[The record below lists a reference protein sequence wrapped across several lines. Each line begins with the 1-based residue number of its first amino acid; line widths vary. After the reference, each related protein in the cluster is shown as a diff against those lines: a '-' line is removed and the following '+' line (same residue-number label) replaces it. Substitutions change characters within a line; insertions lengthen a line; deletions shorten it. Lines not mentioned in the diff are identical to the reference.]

1 MLKQQTRLLLHFLS
15 QSYQHQQNDDCIKAC
30 EDLKSLFHL
39 GIFCYL
45 CNVLQ
50 PSTQSDEHEEHRWS
64 VEEGD
69 GALAG
74 SLCHGYD
81 EDHTGVDVGDRG
93 G

>member
-1 MLKQQTRLLLHFLS
+1 MWYFDINKLRTLYFIILS
-15 QSYQHQQNDDCIKAC
+15 FINW
-30 EDLKSLFHL
+30 LFY
-39 GIFCYL
+39 F

-50 PSTQSDEHEEHRWS
+50 PSTQSDEHKEHRWS
-64 VEEGD
+64 VEKGD

-74 SLCHGYD
+74 LLSHGYD